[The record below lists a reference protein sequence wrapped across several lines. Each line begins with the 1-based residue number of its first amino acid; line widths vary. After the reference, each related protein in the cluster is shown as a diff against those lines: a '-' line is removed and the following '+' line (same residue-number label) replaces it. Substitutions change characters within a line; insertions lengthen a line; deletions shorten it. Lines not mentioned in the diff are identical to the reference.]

1 MKKKYTKKQITEA
14 IAKWSKRLSMLE
26 EGMWDE
32 HGALTEEQWQE
43 AADWFNANGYPI
55 EDDEA
60 RLDQFAPQLDQFL
73 FKAGCSPSGK
83 DEVMGGYDA
92 YILYKQM
99 KDGKK
104 PVNEDIELTADSP
117 IEDFMTVADLKRLA
131 EKTYPHNSTAWLT
144 DNIACIINGKVVD
157 FSKVKYVRAE
167 GYPTNG
173 TFFLMDG
180 TDASLEAYEKEKAI
194 MLSEKEKQDINEGRG
209 WYGGGYGGSGR
220 SYSSFGSH
228 AARGAEIGWYY
239 VSEIDP
245 RAKGK
250 IAEGW
255 RCGPSN
261 FVYQDFLYPERT
273 YKRGAFTLRNTHAPE
288 FGNVQ
293 LGAASYFDAVI
304 HNDTE
309 AIEKLTKMGLPLNL
323 TFGLK
328 PDDDYTNNYKLR

>member
-1 MKKKYTKKQITEA
+1 MKKYTKKQIEEA
-14 IAKWSKRLSMLE
+14 IAKWSKKLQILE
-26 EGMWDE
+26 SQ
-32 HGALTEEQWQE
+32 HNSITEEQWQE

-55 EDDEA
+55 EDDEK
-60 RLDQFAPQLDQFL
+60 RLEQFTPQLDQFL
-73 FKAGCSPSGK
+73 FKVGHSPTGK
-83 DEVMGGYDA
+83 DE
-92 YILYKQM
+92 I
-99 KDGKK
+99 
-104 PVNEDIELTADSP
+104 VNG
-117 IEDFMTVADLKRLA
+117 
-131 EKTYPHNSTAWLT
+131 STAWELYQSMKMQT
-144 DNIACIINGKVVD
+144 MLEEYIELD
-157 FSKVKYVRAE
+157 AE
-167 GYPTNG
+167 KKTQNV
-173 TFFLMDG
+173 
-180 TDASLEAYEKEKAI
+180 
-194 MLSEKEKQDINEGRG
+194 NEGRG

-220 SYSSFGSH
+220 SYSSFGGH

-261 FVYQDFLYPERT
+261 FVYKDFLYPERT

-293 LGAASYFDAVI
+293 IGMASYFDAVN